1 MLCGFIFAPGLGQ
14 SCSFGRIV
22 MQKGG
27 FLLVWDNERL
37 VVQGVGEFSFL
48 HDGDYNKTVGQWVV
62 SLFHGASI
70 NLLALTCSTCIS
82 ISLFLKWLLLFYISL
97 LLHSSFSS
105 FAYGPFVLGYF

>member
-37 VVQGVGEFSFL
+37 VVQGVGEFTFL

-62 SLFHGASI
+62 SLFHGGLNQSI
-70 NLLALTCSTCIS
+70 GHNL
-82 ISLFLKWLLLFYISL
+82 
-97 LLHSSFSS
+97 
-105 FAYGPFVLGYF
+105 